1 MEFFGSIDS
10 ISGSVTASA
19 FTGSFVGDG
28 SGLYGIP
35 ASGVTGLNLTQLS
48 NGAATAV
55 LSTTGFTVNRDTIIR
70 GGLTVTGSIIAQQYI
85 VSSSVTYMTTS
96 YASGS
101 SAFGNDF
108 NDVHQFTGSVAI
120 TGSISLNGNPI
131 GTGKLDEATFNSYT
145 SSTNFLYNQEQSRL
159 TNIETATSSL
169 NTFSA
174 SAKTRLTALE
184 STTSSLNTYTSS
196 NDTKISAIETASS
209 SLNTFTSSIATTI
222 KNKLNS
228 ENVISGSIQVLLTGT
243 TGYSTYSSSVTD
255 LVSSSVN
262 SLSGSVTTTINDL
275 SSSVGTISSSINT
288 SIGGL
293 SSSVS
298 SSVGSLSSS
307 VASTTSNLSSSV
319 VSLSSSVAT
328 TTANLSSSI
337 GSVSS
342 SVATTTSNLSSSIGS
357 LSSSIAT
364 TDSTQNGRLNS
375 LEGVSGSYA
384 TTGSNTF
391 KGTQNISGSIVPTI
405 DSAFDLGDA
414 THQFRHL
421 YLSSASLYIDGNK
434 VLGSTS
440 QELQITT
447 TTGQSIKI
455 LEDGTDTITLQSADG
470 DIELKSSGGGDILID
485 PTTGLIDLRGTIQIQ
500 DGNKVRSSGG
510 NQVTFGDDVTVT
522 GSLRVTGTIQGID
535 LLAFSSSISSSLNSQ
550 SSNLTSLSSSVSTSI
565 GSLSSSIATTTSGL
579 SSSIGSLSSSVATT
593 DANQNT
599 RLGNLETSTGSLN
612 SFTSSIN
619 TTIDNELNSK
629 NVVSGSS
636 QITILNTTGYNTFS
650 SSISSSI
657 GALSSSIATTDSNQ
671 NTKISNLE
679 TASGSLNSFTSS
691 IDTTIKTKLNNEGV
705 VSGSAQVNITGT
717 TGYSVFSS
725 SLSASVGALSA
736 SVATTTN
743 TLSSSIATTDLNQNN
758 RLNSLETK
766 SGSYATT
773 GSNIFQG
780 DQTVTG
786 SLFVSQNLVVQGS
799 SSILYVTSSQLR
811 IDDNIITLNT
821 STPGAR
827 FGGIEVYDSGSVT
840 QATGS
845 ILWDSVNNRWI
856 YQQSSEATYGG
867 GVLMSGPRSSGS
879 LGSELTLTNNRV
891 AKSAGGDHL
900 NDTNITD
907 TGAIVSINSNTEVTG
922 TLVITGTIVSQG
934 TTLVS
939 GSSQILNGSGVWSG
953 SAQLPSGVVSSSA
966 QVVSSLP
973 SGTVSGSSQVL
984 SGTGIWSGSSQLPSG
999 VVSGSSQVDFTGISN
1014 KPALVSGSSQIT
1026 YSGLSGIPN
1035 GIVSGS
1041 SQVLNGSGVWS
1052 GSAQLPSGVVSGSS
1066 QVISLLPAGT
1076 VSGSS
1081 QVLFGSTV
1089 WSSSAQL
1096 PSGVVSGSSQVLN
1109 GSGIWSGSAQ
1119 LPSGVVSGSS
1129 QIIFSGI
1136 TSIPTGLVSGS
1147 SQVLNASGV
1156 WSGSAQLPSGIISGS
1171 SQLPSGIIS
1180 GSAQVISSLPAGTV
1194 SGSVQVDLT
1203 ATTNYSTYINQA
1215 VKTTSS
1221 PTFAGLTNNG
1231 TFTQTTTSTQPVVI
1245 SGDTATNAGVLFRIQ
1260 TAEVNDTIATGK
1272 RTFLGDGG
1280 ADIIIGTANSSYTP
1294 GNTYIALNH
1303 SGEISMGAGAG
1314 TKHFTLSTAGN
1325 LSISGTIGASNFS
1338 GTSSGTNTGD
1348 QTNISGNAATVSN
1361 GVYTNV
1367 SNTITGGRL
1376 IVGYAE
1382 TSEPFVNAHFY
1393 NTSTQTST
1401 QYGGTLVSGINQ
1413 AHIRFLVGTNTWN
1426 GSGAKQWQI
1435 RVGNGGGEDNMKI
1448 YSWTYG
1454 ADVMTLASNAAV
1466 TFAGSISASNFS
1478 GSHSG
1483 TSSGTNTGDVTETLA
1498 TVTGRGASTS
1508 TSTTFT
1514 GGLTSA
1520 GGTVRL
1526 GYTSYGSSNTAVQV
1540 KNSSYSYTHKTYDTL
1555 QIVQDDVTTL
1565 RLIEYNNGGTNQ
1577 MIGLTTGDGNS
1588 NLVSSQN
1595 LNIYVNAGPDS
1606 ITLYNGGGGTLALQF
1621 NTSGVAQ
1628 FNNTVKGAAYFDA
1641 QTSSGFRIRN
1651 SSDSAN
1657 VGGWTRRG
1665 LWEGNSNYDPALWAE
1680 TGYGLYF
1687 YSNGSANIRALFD
1700 TSGHFVPGANATY
1713 NLGSSSNAWANL
1725 YTNDLHLSNMN
1736 KSEGNEIDGTKGN
1749 WTIQEGAENLYII
1762 NNNNGEKYKI
1772 VLEKV

>member
-48 NGAATAV
+48 NGSATAV

-108 NDVHQFTGSVAI
+108 NDVHQFTGSVDI

-131 GTGKLDEATFNSYT
+131 GTGKLDEATFNIYT
-145 SSTNFLYNQEQSRL
+145 GSARL
-159 TNIETATSSL
+159 IFDAIETATSSL
-169 NTFSA
+169 NSFSA
-174 SAKTRLTALE
+174 SAKTRLNALE

-196 NDTKISAIETASS
+196 NDTRLSGIESTTS
-209 SLNTFTSSIATTI
+209 SLNSFTSSIDTTI
-222 KNKLNS
+222 KNKMNTD
-228 ENVISGSIQVLLTGT
+228 NVISGSIQVVLTGT
-243 TGYSTYSSSVTD
+243 TGYSTYSSSVVD

-262 SLSGSVTTTINDL
+262 SLSGSVTTTVNNL

-288 SIGGL
+288 TIGNVSSSVSTSIGSL
-293 SSSVS
+293 SSSVATTTSDLS

-307 VASTTSNLSSSV
+307 VATTTSGLSSSIGSISS
-319 VSLSSSVAT
+319 SLST
-328 TTANLSSSI
+328 TDNNLSSSI
-337 GSVSS
+337 G
-342 SVATTTSNLSSSIGS
+342 L

-364 TDSTQNGRLNS
+364 TDLGIKGRLNS
-375 LEGVSGSYA
+375 IEGVTGSYA

-455 LEDGTDTITLQSADG
+455 LEDGTDNITLQSADG

-485 PTTGLIDLRGTIQIQ
+485 PTSGLIDLRGTIQIQ
-500 DGNKVRSSGG
+500 DGNKFRSSGG
-510 NQVTFGDDVTVT
+510 NQITFGDDVTVT
-522 GSLRVTGTIQGID
+522 GSLRVTGNIQGID
-535 LLAFSSSISSSLNSQ
+535 LLAFSSSVSASLNS
-550 SSNLTSLSSSVSTSI
+550 STTNLTSLSSSVSSSI
-565 GSLSSSIATTTSGL
+565 GALSGSIATPTSRL

-599 RLGNLETSTGSLN
+599 RLDNLETSTSSLN

-619 TTIDNELNSK
+619 TTIDTELNAK

-636 QITILNTTGYNTFS
+636 QITISNTTGYNTFS

-657 GALSSSIATTDSNQ
+657 GALSSSVATTDANQ

-691 IDTTIKTKLNNEGV
+691 IDTTIKNKLNTEAV
-705 VSGSAQVNITGT
+705 VSGSVQINITGT
-717 TGYSVFSS
+717 TGYSAFSS
-725 SLSASVGALSA
+725 SVSASVGALSA

-743 TLSSSIATTDLNQNN
+743 NLSSSVATTDLNQNN
-758 RLNSLETK
+758 RLNSIEGVT
-766 SGSYATT
+766 GSYATT

-780 DQTVTG
+780 NQTITG
-786 SLFVSQNLVVQGS
+786 SLYVSQNLVVQGS

-879 LGSELTLTNNRV
+879 LGSELTLTSQRI
-891 AKSAGGDHL
+891 AKSVGGDHL
-900 NDTNITD
+900 NDSNITD
-907 TGAIVSINSNTEVTG
+907 NGTIVSINSNTEVTG
-922 TLVITGTIVSQG
+922 TLVITGTILSQG
-934 TTLVS
+934 T
-939 GSSQILNGSGVWSG
+939 
-953 SAQLPSGVVSSSA
+953 
-966 QVVSSLP
+966 SL
-973 SGTVSGSSQVL
+973 
-984 SGTGIWSGSSQLPSG
+984 
-999 VVSGSSQVDFTGISN
+999 
-1014 KPALVSGSSQIT
+1014 
-1026 YSGLSGIPN
+1026 
-1035 GIVSGS
+1035 VSGS

-1066 QVISLLPAGT
+1066 QVLN
-1076 VSGSS
+1076 
-1081 QVLFGSTV
+1081 GSTV

-1109 GSGIWSGSAQ
+1109 GSGVWSGSAQLPSGVVSGSSQVLNGTTIHSGSFFNGISVVSGSSQITFSGLTGVPLGLVSGSSQVLNGSGVWSGSAQLPSGVISGSSQVVSSLPAGTVSGSSQVTFSGLTGVPSGLVSGSSQIAFGSISGVPSGLVSGSSQVLSGTGIWSGSAQ

-1129 QIIFSGI
+1129 QVSFGSISGVPSGLVSGSSQI
-1136 TSIPTGLVSGS
+1136 TFGSISSVPSGLVSGS
-1147 SQVLNASGV
+1147 SQVSIAS
-1156 WSGSAQLPSGIISGS
+1156 
-1171 SQLPSGIIS
+1171 
-1180 GSAQVISSLPAGTV
+1180 
-1194 SGSVQVDLT
+1194 
-1203 ATTNYSTYINQA
+1203 TTGFGTYINQA
-1215 VKTTSS
+1215 LLTTSS
-1221 PTFAGLTNNG
+1221 PSFAGLTSTAAFNI
-1231 TFTQTTTSTQPVVI
+1231 TTTSTQPVVI

-1260 TAEVNDTIATGK
+1260 TAEVNDSFATGK

-1294 GNTYIALNH
+1294 GNTYMALNH
-1303 SGEISMGAGAG
+1303 SGEISMGAGSA
-1314 TKHFTLSTAGN
+1314 TKHFTLSTGGN
-1325 LSISGTIGASNFS
+1325 LTISGTIGASNFS

-1401 QYGGTLVSGINQ
+1401 QYGGALVSGINQ
-1413 AHIRFLVGTNTWN
+1413 AHIRFQVGTNTW
-1426 GSGAKQWQI
+1426 GASGAKQWQI

-1454 ADVMTLASNAAV
+1454 ADVMTLSSNAAV
-1466 TFAGSISASNFS
+1466 TFAGAITASNFS

-1508 TSTTFT
+1508 TSTSFT
-1514 GGLTSA
+1514 GGLTSYA
-1520 GGTVRL
+1520 GATKF
-1526 GYTSYGSSNTAVQV
+1526 GYTSYASANTAVQI
-1540 KNSSYSYTHKTYDTL
+1540 KNSSYSYAHKTYDTL

-1588 NLVSSQN
+1588 NVLSSQN
-1595 LNIYVNAGPDS
+1595 LKFYTNASPDS
-1606 ITLYNGGGGTLALQF
+1606 ITLYNGGSGNLAFSLNGAGNMSVGPSSNYTTQFNVAYGNYNQMNVTYGSASGWGLLIGYGDGTL
-1621 NTSGVAQ
+1621 NTGYHGSNHAAIVNVQNGPIHFGTNNSSNVQLSTGGHLHPSA
-1628 FNNTVKGAAYFDA
+1628 NNTYDLG
-1641 QTSSGFRIRN
+1641 TSSLAWRN
-1651 SSDSAN
+1651 
-1657 VGGWTRRG
+1657 V
-1665 LWEGNSNYDPALWAE
+1665 
-1680 TGYGLYF
+1680 
-1687 YSNGSANIRALFD
+1687 
-1700 TSGHFVPGANATY
+1700 
-1713 NLGSSSNAWANL
+1713 

-1736 KSEGNEIDGTKGN
+1736 KPEGNDIDGTSGN

-1762 NNNNGEKYKI
+1762 NNNNGKKFRI
-1772 VLEKV
+1772 KLEEI